1 MFRSTLMGFEYGP
14 TGTSATNSL
23 RVNAVLSTTDN
34 VQTVLATG
42 QVMTAE
48 LRGLRPSTTYC
59 CRAFVKTATGTTYGE
74 KQTFTTLEDLTG
86 INSVGYAPESAPT
99 VTGYYDLSGRKSAT
113 PHRGVNIVR
122 YSDGTTRKIFA
133 K

>member
-1 MFRSTLMGFEYGP
+1 MGFEYGP

-59 CRAFVKTATGTTYGE
+59 CRAFVKTATSTTYGE
-74 KQTFTTLEDLTG
+74 EQTFTTLEDLTG